1 MATKAQNNETRKV
14 NKLRYAEYYG
24 QQPILDGLYADS
36 KDGRIFKNLMPLI
49 LSQKL
54 ISVIRAIL
62 TAPIRMPDGSL
73 IHPQKGTPQG
83 GILSPLLANIVLNEL
98 DHWIDGQWLENPVTE
113 SYSSHVSKSGGPNK
127 GNAYRAMKKTNLKE
141 MRIIRYYLQRLTYGY

>member
-1 MATKAQNNETRKV
+1 MGIRDK
-14 NKLRYAEYYG
+14 
-24 QQPILDGLYADS
+24 
-36 KDGRIFKNLMPLI
+36 
-49 LSQKL
+49 KL

-127 GNAYRAMKKTNLKE
+127 GNAYRAMKKTNLKLFISTSTTKCSFDWF
-141 MRIIRYYLQRLTYGY
+141 MSLISAAIAFSADLRGRKP